1 MKNECDIVKDLLFS
15 YCDGVLSQTSKE
27 LVEEHLKNCEN
38 CRNILEEIKQDDKS
52 PKQKKEIDFL
62 KNIKKKLNKKNII
75 ISITLIFLACI
86 VIFNIL
92 AFHYYNE
99 MASKMEIYLQD
110 NISDEEIENIKNKI
124 TEISSDIEVEYI
136 SKEKSLERMKY
147 KLRDEKNVNVLDG
160 FNVNLLHESIEIK
173 ADPEEV
179 ETILSAI
186 KDMSGIR
193 KIITYKNN
201 NPYELFIGYLLT
213 K

>member
-1 MKNECDIVKDLLFS
+1 
-15 YCDGVLSQTSKE
+15 
-27 LVEEHLKNCEN
+27 
-38 CRNILEEIKQDDKS
+38 
-52 PKQKKEIDFL
+52 
-62 KNIKKKLNKKNII
+62 
-75 ISITLIFLACI
+75 
-86 VIFNIL
+86 
-92 AFHYYNE
+92 

-160 FNVNLLHESIEIK
+160 FNVNLFHESIEIK

-179 ETILSAI
+179 ETILSTI

>member
-15 YCDGVLSQTSKE
+15 YCDGVLTQTSKE

-92 AFHYYNE
+92 TFRYYNE

-110 NISDEEIENIKNKI
+110 DISDEDIENIKNKI
-124 TEISSDIEVEYI
+124 TEISSNIEVEYI
-136 SKEKSLERMKY
+136 SKEKGLERMKD
-147 KLRDEKNVNVLDG
+147 KLGDEKNILDG
-160 FNVNLLHESIEIK
+160 FNVNRFYESIEIK
-173 ADPEEV
+173 ANSEEI

-193 KIITYKNN
+193 KIITYENN